1 MNPVTLSRAARLSWG
16 TVLVGTLLAACTV
29 GPTYHAPRMAT
40 PSTYLEAVSTSRTT
54 VSSENADLSVW
65 WTQFND
71 PILTALVA
79 RALAD
84 SPTLSSAASRVRA
97 ARLQEIQTGAAEY
110 PSISATGNAL
120 ALNSNHKSSAATSGA
135 TGNAS
140 GSGGTGLPIPPRL
153 NLYTAGFDAT
163 WEVDLF
169 GATRRSVEE
178 AKANTGVSLWARRDA
193 EVTLVAEVANDYL
206 TLRSAQ
212 ARIALGQAEL
222 QHERDLFD
230 LIRARRRAGFV
241 TNLDVNQQSTLVATA
256 AAQIPQLDAEA
267 KTEIHALGVLLGEPP
282 EALEAELTARGSGI
296 PPPPPSLPVGLPSE
310 LLRRRPD
317 IREAERRLAAAN
329 AEIGVQT
336 AALYPKFNLIVL
348 PGFVGPSLGDL
359 FSSQNLSSVGIGMAS
374 EPVFNAGRNR
384 AAVAAAKE
392 KYTQAE
398 LAYRIAVLGALRD
411 IEDALS
417 RYRSEDSRRASFAQ
431 SVEAAKNSLSIAQ
444 DQYRTGFV
452 SFINVLQ
459 AQSALLNAQD
469 QLTQSEAQV
478 ATDLVAIYKALGGGW
493 AT

>member
-1 MNPVTLSRAARLSWG
+1 MNAVTLSRAARLTCG
-16 TVLVGTLLAACTV
+16 NALVSTLLAACTV
-29 GPTYHAPRMAT
+29 GPTYHAPRIAT
-40 PSTYLEAVSTSRTT
+40 PSAYLEAGSTARTT
-54 VSSENADLSVW
+54 VSSENADLSAW
-65 WTQFND
+65 WKQFND
-71 PILTALVA
+71 PILTALVD

-84 SPTLSSAASRVRA
+84 SPTLSLATSRVRA

-120 ALNSNHKSSAATSGA
+120 ALNSNRKSSAATGGA

-140 GSGGTGLPIPPRL
+140 GGGGAGLPIPPRL

-169 GATRRSVEE
+169 GGTRRSVEE
-178 AKANTGVSLWARRDA
+178 AKADTGVSLWARRDA

-206 TLRSAQ
+206 TLRSVQ
-212 ARIALGQAEL
+212 ARIAVGQAEL
-222 QHERDLFD
+222 QHQRDLFG
-230 LIRARRRAGFV
+230 LIRARRQAGFV

-256 AAQIPQLDAEA
+256 AAEIPQLGAQA
-267 KTEIHALGVLLGEPP
+267 KTEIHALGVLLGAAP
-282 EALEAELTARGSGI
+282 EALDAELTSRGSGI
-296 PPPPPSLPVGLPSE
+296 PPPPPKLPLGLPSE
-310 LLRRRPD
+310 LLQRRPD

-336 AALYPKFNLIVL
+336 AALYPKLNLMAL
-348 PGFVGPSLGDL
+348 PGFVGPSLGNL
-359 FSSQNLSSVGIGMAS
+359 FSSQNLSSVVIGMAS
-374 EPVFNAGRNR
+374 EPLFNAGRNR

-392 KYTQAE
+392 KHTQAE

-411 IEDALS
+411 VEDALA

-431 SVEAAKNSLSIAQ
+431 SVEAAENSLSIAQ

-459 AQSALLNAQD
+459 AQGALLNARD

-478 ATDLVAIYKALGGGW
+478 VTDLVAIYKALGGGW
-493 AT
+493 ST